1 MENVKINLPAID
13 DVLLLFIGNIVSVK
27 FVV

>member
-13 DVLLLFIGNIVSVK
+13 AVLLLFIGNIVSVK